1 MTNISGAVVLVTG
14 ANGGLGVEFVAQA
27 LERGATKVYAAA
39 RTPRSWDDERIV
51 PLRLDV
57 TDAAAVAEAAKHAG
71 DTTVVIN
78 NAGVGGPEPISSA
91 EFDDIRSVMETNFF
105 GALAVARDFAP
116 VLARNGGG
124 ALVNVLSVA
133 SWIAGMG
140 AYSAS
145 KAALWSATN
154 SLRLELAPQK
164 TQVVG
169 LHLGYT
175 DTPMTAG
182 LTVPKEDPAVIVRN
196 AYEGIEAGQL
206 EILADGPSQ
215 QVKARLSASVEANY
229 PQLGNPL
236 NDLQ

>member
-1 MTNISGAVVLVTG
+1 MTEISGAVVLVTG

-27 LERGATKVYAAA
+27 LQRGAVKVYAAA
-39 RTPRSWDDERIV
+39 RQPQTWEDERIV

-57 TDAAAVAEAAKHAG
+57 TDAASIAEGAKRAADA
-71 DTTVVIN
+71 TLVIN
-78 NAGVGGPEPISSA
+78 NAGIGGSA
-91 EFDDIRSVMETNFF
+91 SITMDEFDDIRSVMETNFF
-105 GALAVARDFAP
+105 GALGVAREFAP
-116 VLARNGGG
+116 ILARNGGG
-124 ALVNVLSVA
+124 ALINVLSVA
-133 SWIAGMG
+133 SWVGGLG

-154 SLRLELAPQK
+154 SLRLELQPQG

-169 LHLGYT
+169 LHLGFA
-175 DTPMTAG
+175 DTPMTKDLA
-182 LTVPKEDPAVIVRN
+182 VEKSDPAEIVRIT
-196 AYEGIEAGQL
+196 YDGLEAGQH
-206 EILADGPSQ
+206 EVLADERSR

>member
-1 MTNISGAVVLVTG
+1 MTEISGAVVLVTG

-27 LERGATKVYAAA
+27 LQRGAAKVYAAA
-39 RTPRSWDDERIV
+39 RQPQTWEDERIV

-57 TDAAAVAEAAKHAG
+57 TDAASIAEAAKRAA
-71 DTTVVIN
+71 DTTLVIN
-78 NAGVGGPEPISSA
+78 NAGIGGSA
-91 EFDDIRSVMETNFF
+91 SITMDEFDDIRSVMETNFF
-105 GALAVARDFAP
+105 GALGVAREFAP
-116 VLARNGGG
+116 ILARNGGG
-124 ALVNVLSVA
+124 ALINVLSVA
-133 SWIAGMG
+133 SWVGGLG

-154 SLRLELAPQK
+154 SLRLELQPQG

-169 LHLGYT
+169 LHLGFA
-175 DTPMTAG
+175 DTPMTKDLA
-182 LTVPKEDPAVIVRN
+182 VEKSDPAEIVRIT
-196 AYEGIEAGQL
+196 YDGLEAGQH
-206 EILADGPSQ
+206 EVLADERSR